1 MAKSVSLDDTIAA
14 ISTPIGESGI
24 GIVRISGKDAFS
36 IAEEIFSS
44 KSHRPVSKMRTFTT
58 HHGHIVNNLNGGEV
72 IDEVI
77 LTVMRAPK
85 TYTREDIVE
94 INCHSGIV
102 PLKKVL
108 NLVLSSGARLA
119 RPGEF
124 TKRAYLNGRI
134 DLAQAE
140 AVLDIIRAK
149 TDASLKTALAQLKG
163 ELSKK
168 VKALRAGILKVH
180 SKIEAIIDFSD
191 QDSVDQSSLNGQG
204 LVSDVDK
211 IIERLDRIISSFEQG
226 QILREGLK
234 IVICGRPNVGKS
246 SLMNAFLRRDRVIVT
261 PLPGTTR
268 DSIEEVVNIGGL
280 PLRIIDTAGWASA
293 PDYVAY
299 HSIKRTSSSVVS
311 ADLVLFLLDGSQ
323 PLIDEDKK
331 IFQKIRSKKFIV
343 VINKI
348 DLPLALELDDIIRMT
363 KQKKIIKIS
372 AIKKTGLELLEK
384 EIADT
389 VWQGGLG
396 VTTPPLVS
404 NVRHK
409 DILARVRQD
418 MARAKNGIIKKTS
431 PEIIAIDLK
440 SGLDNLAEIA
450 GETATEDLLENIFS
464 QFCIGK

>member
-1 MAKSVSLDDTIAA
+1 MAKSVLLDDTIAA

-24 GIVRISGKDAFS
+24 GIVRVSGRHAFS
-36 IAEEIFSS
+36 IAGKIFSS
-44 KSHRPVSKMRTFTT
+44 KSRKPVSKMRTFTA
-58 HHGHIVNNLNGGEV
+58 HHGHIVNNLNGGEI

-85 TYTREDIVE
+85 TYTREDIIE

-102 PLKKVL
+102 PLKKIL
-108 NLVLSSGARLA
+108 NLVLNSGARLA

-134 DLAQAE
+134 DLVQAE

-149 TDASLKTALAQLKG
+149 TDASMQTALSQLKG

-168 VKALRAGILKVH
+168 VKALRAEILKIH

-204 LVSDVDK
+204 LASDVDK
-211 IIERLDRIISSFEQG
+211 IIERLDGIIASFEQG

-234 IVICGRPNVGKS
+234 MVICGRPNVGKS

-268 DSIEEVVNIGGL
+268 DSIEESVNIQGL
-280 PLRIIDTAGWASA
+280 PLRIIDTAGWVSA
-293 PDYVAY
+293 PDYVSY
-299 HSIKRTSSSVVS
+299 HSIKRTTNSVIS
-311 ADLVLFLLDGSQ
+311 ADLVLFLLDGSR
-323 PLIDEDKK
+323 PLTNEDKK
-331 IFQKIRSKKFIV
+331 IFQKIRNKKTIV

-348 DLPLALELDDIIRMT
+348 DLPLVLKLDDIIRMT
-363 KQKKIIKIS
+363 KQEKIIKIS
-372 AIKKTGLELLEK
+372 AVKKTGLDLVEK
-384 EIADT
+384 EIANA

-396 VTTPPLVS
+396 SLAPPLVS

-409 DILARVRQD
+409 DILDRVRQD
-418 MARAKNGIIKKTS
+418 MARAKNGITKKTS

-440 SGLDNLAEIA
+440 SALDNLAEIA
-450 GETATEDLLENIFS
+450 GQTAPQDLLENIFS

>member
-1 MAKSVSLDDTIAA
+1 MVKSVSLDDTIAA

-24 GIVRISGKDAFS
+24 GIVRISGKDAFP
-36 IAEEIFSS
+36 IAKEIFSS
-44 KSHRPVSKMRTFTT
+44 KSHKPVSKMRTFTT
-58 HHGHIVNNLNGGEV
+58 HHGHIVNNLNGGEI

-108 NLVLSSGARLA
+108 NLVLSQGARLA
-119 RPGEF
+119 QPGEF

-134 DLAQAE
+134 DLVQAE

-149 TDASLKTALAQLKG
+149 TDASLKTALTQLSG
-163 ELSKK
+163 GLSKK
-168 VKALRAGILKVH
+168 VKELRGEILKVH

-204 LVSDVDK
+204 PISDVDK
-211 IIERLDRIISSFEQG
+211 IIEKLDRIISSFEQG

-234 IVICGRPNVGKS
+234 MVICGRPNVGKS

-268 DSIEEVVNIGGL
+268 DSIEESVNIGGL
-280 PLRIIDTAGWASA
+280 PLRIIDTAGWVSA

-299 HSIKRTSSSVVS
+299 HSIKKTSSSVIS

-323 PLIDEDKK
+323 PLVNEDKK
-331 IFQKIRSKKFIV
+331 IFQKVRNKKFIV

-384 EIADT
+384 EITDI

-396 VTTPPLVS
+396 VTTSPLVS

-409 DILARVRQD
+409 DILVRVRQD
-418 MARAKNGIIKKTS
+418 MAKAKNGMTKKTS

-440 SGLDNLAEIA
+440 SALDNLAEIA